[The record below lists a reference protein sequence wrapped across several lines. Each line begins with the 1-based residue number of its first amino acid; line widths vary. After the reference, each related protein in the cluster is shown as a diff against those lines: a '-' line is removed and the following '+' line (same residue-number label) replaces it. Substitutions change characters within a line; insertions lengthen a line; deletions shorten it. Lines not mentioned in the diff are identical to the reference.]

1 MDKMLLSVPGAAT
14 THGIWAHAWPS
25 HMLLRQVQNASG
37 RSAACPVKANVTFSC
52 HLQLWH
58 THKVHKLSNTQKS
71 RTIHTWHVTV
81 HRLCCRL
88 QACREVPGSGAQL
101 CWLLHSC
108 ALVMTVA
115 TRGGVSSPIGGW
127 QPTMYSVSSRPGGTE
142 AGGGG
147 LGHNSHSWGHGSSSG
162 GSSSSRH
169 KDNGMPGN
177 ILGLFAPVS

>member
-1 MDKMLLSVPGAAT
+1 MSLCIGCVAGCKPAG
-14 THGIWAHAWPS
+14 
-25 HMLLRQVQNASG
+25 
-37 RSAACPVKANVTFSC
+37 
-52 HLQLWH
+52 
-58 THKVHKLSNTQKS
+58 KS
-71 RTIHTWHVTV
+71 RAV
-81 HRLCCRL
+81 
-88 QACREVPGSGAQL
+88 E
-101 CWLLHSC
+101 HSC
-108 ALVMTVA
+108 ALIMTVA

-169 KDNGMPGN
+169 MDNGTPGN